1 MPRIR
6 SLRPNVTRE
15 EAIKQLSGG
24 IVGTLRSALQ
34 GPVRSVADF
43 YIPFILFQVTLTN
56 AGKSETQ
63 ILGLDS
69 VSGSLDLYRFEDI
82 PDSSQLI
89 SIDTRNF
96 PYSQLDPERAREI
109 VVDKVRRLFFQTGF
123 FRMRGL
129 RIRAEA
135 LPGELCVPY
144 WIVFRGRSARAR
156 VSVLDAV
163 RRKPEGAKVREM
175 LESWLTAPN

>member
-15 EAIKQLSGG
+15 EAIKLLSGG

-43 YIPFILFQVTLTN
+43 YIPFFLFHVTITN

-69 VSGSLDLYRFEDI
+69 VFGSLDLYHFEDI

-89 SIDTRNF
+89 SVDTRNC
-96 PYSQLDPERAREI
+96 PYSQLDPERATEI

-135 LPGELCVPY
+135 LPSELCVPY
-144 WIVFRGRSARAR
+144 WVVFRGRSARAR